1 MKYLLTTLLLLN
13 VFFISCNKSKDSAC
27 DVVICQNGANCQD
40 GTCICPDGYEG
51 TYCERLSAERFV
63 GLYEG
68 VLKSTNGSLIYK
80 TGQYIIGKTA
90 KDNVIYISQ
99 MSNDHDDFKDIYC
112 EIKNKTEL
120 TVLPEKVYRSVWGT
134 FDTSVEG
141 AGSID
146 EFGRDLVL
154 SIKMKQVSFD
164 PIDST
169 KGEFPF
175 DIVLNLKKI

>member
-1 MKYLLTTLLLLN
+1 MKYLFSTLLLLSF
-13 VFFISCNKSKDSAC
+13 FFISCNKTKDSAC
-27 DVVICQNGANCQD
+27 DLVECQNGANCQD
-40 GTCICPDGYEG
+40 GSCICPDGYEG

-68 VLKSTNGSLIYK
+68 VLKSTSGPLIYK
-80 TGQYIIGKTA
+80 TGQFIIGKTA

-99 MSNDHDDFKDIYC
+99 MTNEHDDFKDIYC
-112 EIKNKTEL
+112 EIMNKIAL
-120 TVLPEKVYRSVWGT
+120 SVLPEKVYRSVWGT
-134 FDTSVEG
+134 FDTSIEG
-141 AGSID
+141 SGSID
-146 EFGRDLVL
+146 ELGRDLQL

-175 DIVLNLKKI
+175 DIVLNLKKM